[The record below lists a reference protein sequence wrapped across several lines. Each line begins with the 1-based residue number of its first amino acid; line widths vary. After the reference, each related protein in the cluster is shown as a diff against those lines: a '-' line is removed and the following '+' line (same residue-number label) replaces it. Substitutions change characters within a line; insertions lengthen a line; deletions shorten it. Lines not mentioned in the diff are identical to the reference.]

1 MLEDLPLVALAAIF
15 LVGAGVV
22 WAAGTKLTD
31 ATDVLSARLNLGEA
45 LGGLILLA
53 IATNLPEI
61 AIAVAAGLSGNL
73 EIVTGNILGGIAIQ
87 TVVLVVLDV
96 VASQKSGRPLTNRAA
111 SLVLAIEGLLVLALL
126 SVVVMG
132 AQLPGSVEL
141 ARIRP
146 GPLVIVTLWL
156 IGLWLVDHARDGLP
170 WADDEAD
177 KRGIDRDAGQ
187 AKVDMSIKRA
197 ATVFGVAA
205 GLTLLAGVALEQ
217 SSEAIAAQLG
227 LSNVVFGATV
237 LAAATALPEVSTGI
251 SSVRLGDSQLAVSD
265 ILGGNAFLPTLF
277 FVASVI
283 SGQAVLSGAK
293 PADLY
298 LTGLAG
304 LLTVVV
310 VIGLVFRPR
319 KQILRMGIDSL
330 AILALY
336 VIGIGGL
343 LLVASAG

>member
-22 WAAGTKLTD
+22 GAAGTKLTD
-31 ATDVLSARLNLGEA
+31 ATDALSARLHLGEA

-146 GPLVIVTLWL
+146 GPLVIVILWL

>member
-31 ATDVLSARLNLGEA
+31 ATDALSARLHLGEA

-96 VASQKSGRPLTNRAA
+96 VAGQKSGRPLTNRAA

-146 GPLVIVTLWL
+146 APLAIVLLW
-156 IGLWLVDHARDGLP
+156 IAGLWLVDHARNGLP
-170 WADDEAD
+170 WADDEPD
-177 KRGIDRDAGQ
+177 KRDIDSDDGQ
-187 AKVDMSIKRA
+187 PKVEMGFGRA

-283 SGQAVLSGAK
+283 SGQAVLSSAK

-319 KQILRMGIDSL
+319 TQIMRMGIDSL
-330 AILALY
+330 AILVLY
-336 VIGIGGL
+336 VAGIGGL
-343 LLVASAG
+343 VLVASP